1 MSQENVEVVRRWVA
15 LFNERG
21 EVADFLSLLDPEVEL
36 QTPGGPRLRGH
47 DQVRDWFEA
56 KFENVQPR
64 IVPHR
69 FVVEGDIVVALGQM
83 EMRWAESGEM
93 AHEGESAGVYWFR
106 GGKIIRWQPF
116 ETHAA
121 ALEAVGLRD

>member
-1 MSQENVEVVRRWVA
+1 MVRRWVA

-21 EVADFLSLLDPEVEL
+21 EVAEFLSLLDPEVEL

-47 DQVRDWFEA
+47 DQVRDWFES

-64 IVPHR
+64 LVPHR
-69 FVVEGDIVVALGQM
+69 FVVEGDIVVALGKI
-83 EMRWAESGEM
+83 EMRWVESGEM
-93 AHEGESAGVYWFR
+93 AHEGEGAGAYWFR

-116 ETHAA
+116 ETRAA
-121 ALEAVGLRD
+121 ALDAVGLRE